1 MRYKLNLNEPS
12 AKIIAVLGL
21 FVAVI
26 PAVLSVCSW
35 LLSLAGIQSEVIGA
49 MIRTSLIA
57 GVLLTVAFATLV
69 VIELI
74 QDRLMD
80 TSYHNNRHRKIRLS
94 GCYYECQYCG
104 SQKVQAFDRY
114 CPVCGKRLNEA
125 EEAGC
130 AK

>member
-12 AKIIAVLGL
+12 TKFIAMIGL
-21 FVAVI
+21 FVCVI
-26 PAVLSVCSW
+26 PAILSVGSW
-35 LLSLAGIQSEVIGA
+35 LLSLASIQSEVIDL
-49 MIRTSLIA
+49 MTKTSLIA
-57 GVLLTVAFATLV
+57 GIFLSAAFAALL
-69 VIELI
+69 VIEQI

-94 GCYYECQYCG
+94 DAYYECQYCG

-114 CPVCGKRLNEA
+114 CPVCGKGLSKA
-125 EEAGC
+125 EEAEC

>member
-26 PAVLSVCSW
+26 P
-35 LLSLAGIQSEVIGA
+35 
-49 MIRTSLIA
+49 
-57 GVLLTVAFATLV
+57 
-69 VIELI
+69 
-74 QDRLMD
+74 DRLMD